1 MTNDASKWEKAATGI
16 LRTLRS
22 QGFSYGDTSRVLDHA
37 GRLLQ
42 LMIDMEL
49 SYLAMADGIED
60 RFNPDCLSLSS
71 KEIADAHLKCPKAC

>member
-1 MTNDASKWEKAATGI
+1 MINDVTKWEKAATGI

-49 SYLAMADGIED
+49 SYLAIADGIED
-60 RFNPDCLSLSS
+60 RFNPDHLTLSS
-71 KEIADAHLKCPKAC
+71 KEIVGAHSKCPKSC